1 MRRLIEQHPLRR
13 GAHPTRELGMC
24 AMEMVAWL
32 AGEPHS
38 DEPSC
43 TCPVLAALVRACND
57 TLSDEARNRHLR
69 PLLPLLVNTRGS
81 AACER
86 ARGLLAQ
93 DVLVRKLTPALLRQK
108 RRHEEANLLASLPP
122 IETTEALRAALR
134 AMEHYARD
142 QHAAMWVLQR
152 SLDDVAPARFVAGV
166 VQVAKALNDDAT
178 WLIVVDLIAAMA
190 RYGRAAEQ
198 RAASESAD

>member
-43 TCPVLAALVRACND
+43 TCPVLAAFVRACND
-57 TLSDEARNRHLR
+57 ILSDDARIRHLR

-93 DVLVRKLTPALLRQK
+93 DVLVRQLTPALLRRQH
-108 RRHEEANLLASLPP
+108 RHEEASLLASLPP
-122 IETTEALRAALR
+122 IESTEALRAALR
-134 AMEHYARD
+134 ALEHYARD

-152 SLDDVAPARFVAGV
+152 SLDGVAPARFVAGV
-166 VQVAKALNDDAT
+166 VQVAKALNDEAT
-178 WLIVVDLIAAMA
+178 WMVVCGLIETMA
-190 RYGRAAEQ
+190 RYGRSAEQ
-198 RAASESAD
+198 RAAAEHVE